1 MSTRKGVVKG
11 QQTGRCWSAQ
21 NRGGAHDVRESM
33 KNLKEHH
40 QPSYAR
46 IRDML
51 REQIVAGEFEVEGQL
66 PTERELQ
73 QRFGVS
79 RHTVRR
85 ALQDLVIEGLIQ
97 RFSGKGT
104 YSTGLHRF
112 HSSMRVFGDIEDF
125 RASIENT
132 RFYALHPLRM
142 VYAPYAS
149 EKLELPSDMRVG
161 LLHGRRMREGKPVGI
176 WSNYLPPDIVAG
188 LEQQNVDFMEYDEAI
203 HVFIERLLGFTVG
216 RVEQEISATNADEY
230 TSELLQ
236 VLPGV
241 SLLRIERT
249 YYDITGRPIEYG
261 VSEHAGST
269 YKYRIDLHRTTYSRK

>member
-1 MSTRKGVVKG
+1 
-11 QQTGRCWSAQ
+11 
-21 NRGGAHDVRESM
+21 M
-33 KNLKEHH
+33 KDLKEHH

-46 IRDML
+46 IRDTI
-51 REQIVAGEFEVEGQL
+51 REQIVAGKFEVEGRL

-73 QRFGVS
+73 QRFAVS

-85 ALQDLVIEGLIQ
+85 ALQDLVTEGLIQ

-112 HSSMRVFGDIEDF
+112 HSYMRVFGDIEDI
-125 RASIENT
+125 RASVENT
-132 RFYALHPLRM
+132 RFHALHPLRM
-142 VYAPYAS
+142 VYAPHVS
-149 EKLELPSDMRVG
+149 EKLELPSSLRVG
-161 LLHGRRMREGKPVGI
+161 LLHGRRMREGKPLGI
-176 WSNYLPPDIVAG
+176 WSNYLPPDIVEG
-188 LEQQNVDFMEYDEAI
+188 LEQQSVDLMEYDEAI
-203 HVFIERLLGFTVG
+203 HALIERVLGFTIG
-216 RVEQEISATNADEY
+216 HVEQEISATNADEY

-269 YKYRIDLHRTTYSRK
+269 QKYRIDLHRTTYSRR